1 VSLALRIEWDRLSKL
16 ISGFL
21 EARQLYLNGSDK
33 TSFIHGRHQYGKT
46 WKVIVNGLDTFLK
59 RHKMVLPEEAT
70 QLLEVF
76 LGNASGSML
85 PDPYGLYPMEDRF
98 LALVSI
104 RSLLDFHLAAFELL
118 ARRLSERAFSHLRRS
133 IVVDEEIRRKWQ
145 SAYKKGEVACE
156 RLGAVHL
163 LAHGIWAFKAY
174 SSGERTDLVMGDR
187 LRDLTEV
194 EASAEALVL
203 TEWKKV
209 TGDNAEVC
217 AEEALKQAAM
227 YASGSLS
234 GIELNTQRYLVLV
247 SEGVIDIPSPYV
259 DNGIT
264 YKYVNIP
271 VAPLP
276 PSRAKAGRRNEAKL
290 AHNPADRADGN
301 RKQRGSRRSS
311 T

>member
-1 VSLALRIEWDRLSKL
+1 MSLALRVEWDRLSKL

-33 TSFIHGRHQYGKT
+33 TSFINGRRQLDKA

-59 RHKMVLPEEAT
+59 RHKMVLPEEAI
-70 QLLEVF
+70 QSLEGF
-76 LGNASGSML
+76 LGDASGSVL
-85 PDPYGLYPMEDRF
+85 PDPWGLYPMEDRF
-98 LALVSI
+98 LAIASI
-104 RSLLDFHLAAFELL
+104 RSVLDFHLADFELL

-133 IVVDEEIRRKWQ
+133 IVVDEEIKRKWQ
-145 SAYKKGEVACE
+145 SAYEIGEVACE

-163 LAHGIWAFKAY
+163 LAHGIWAFKVH

-194 EASAEALVL
+194 EGSAEALVL

-209 TGDNAEVC
+209 IGDNAEVC
-217 AEEALKQAAM
+217 AEEALKQAAR

-234 GIELNTQRYLVLV
+234 GIELHTQRYLVLV
-247 SEGVIDIPSPYV
+247 SEGVIDIPSPHI
-259 DNGIT
+259 DNGVT

-276 PSRAKAGRRNEAKL
+276 PSRAKAGRRNGGKL
-290 AHNPADRADGN
+290 SHNPTDRADGN